1 MLDAMQVALPL
12 AVLTLIAGGSLV
24 AWVVLFRQ
32 AARAEAQQPHPSDPT
47 NSGAH

>member
-24 AWVVLFRQ
+24 AWVTLFRR
-32 AARAEAQQPHPSDPT
+32 AAQAEAQDQRDPT
-47 NSGAH
+47 HSGAH

>member
-24 AWVVLFRQ
+24 AWVVIFRR
-32 AARAEAQQPHPSDPT
+32 AAQAEAKDHQDP
-47 NSGAH
+47 NHSGAH